1 MDRINNLKEPT
12 LFSKKEELFKLFEI
26 KYTPPLQKFEEEA
39 SHLHGLEEQI
49 GKLSSMK
56 DDLETKVSELKE
68 RTSLK
73 EKFSNEI
80 KGSEDKLAKELI
92 ISKEIIEELLLQK
105 KQAEL
110 DKENA
115 SMELIKTNE
124 AFLKG
129 AMHYKKKVGIRVE
142 VNDEDDTM
150 IVQFLEL
157 HTADDTICHIKLKF
171 LDNNWELL
179 ELVPH
184 LTCRDQLA
192 RHLEHTQD
200 IRGFLAHTRKLF
212 SANLGT
218 IK

>member
-1 MDRINNLKEPT
+1 MLKNNLKEPT

-39 SHLHGLEEQI
+39 SHLRGLEEQI

-80 KGSEDKLAKELI
+80 KGK
-92 ISKEIIEELLLQK
+92 
-105 KQAEL
+105 L